1 MLDTVEVYGI
11 IIGIQPVGE
20 YDKRVVLL
28 TKERGKISAFARGA
42 RRQGSGLM
50 GVTQVFACGRFRLRE
65 GRDSYTL
72 FAAQIDN
79 YFDPLRKDVE
89 STCYG
94 TYFLELAE
102 YYSRESM
109 SEPQMIKLLY
119 LALVALSR
127 PALPHPLTRRVYELR
142 LMKIDGQY
150 DQAPPAP
157 HGETAEFTWNYVLTQ
172 PLEKLFTFALTDEVF
187 AEFEQSV
194 DLSIRKY
201 VDRKM
206 NSLEVLETLIR

>member
-1 MLDTVEVYGI
+1 MSDTFDVYGI

-20 YDKRVVLL
+20 YDKRVLLL

-65 GRDSYTL
+65 GRDSYS
-72 FAAQIDN
+72 FISAQVDN
-79 YFDPLRKDVE
+79 YFDDIKKDIE
-89 STCYG
+89 ATCYG

-119 LALVALSR
+119 LALIALTR
-127 PALPHPLTRRVYELR
+127 PSLPHPLTRRVYELR

-150 DQAPPAP
+150 DQTPPAP
-157 HGETAEFTWNYVLTQ
+157 HGETAEYTWNYVLTS
-172 PLEKLFTFALTDEVF
+172 PLDRLFTFALKEEVF
-187 AEFEQSV
+187 KEFEESV
-194 DLSIRKY
+194 DKSVKKY
-201 VDRKM
+201 VDRRM

>member
-1 MLDTVEVYGI
+1 MLDNIDVNGI

-20 YDKRVVLL
+20 YDKRVLLL

-42 RRQGSGLM
+42 RRQGSALM
-50 GVTQVFACGRFRLRE
+50 GVTQVFACGKFRLRE

-72 FAAQIDN
+72 FSAQVGN
-79 YFDPLRKDVE
+79 YFDELKKDVE
-89 STCYG
+89 TTCYG

-119 LALVALSR
+119 LALVALTR
-127 PALPHPLTRRVYELR
+127 PSLPHRLTRRIYELR

-150 DQAPPAP
+150 DQKPSAP
-157 HGETAEFTWNYVLTQ
+157 HGDTTEYTWNYVLSS
-172 PLEKLFTFALTDEVF
+172 PIEKLFTFALTDEVF
-187 AEFEQSV
+187 REFEESV
-194 DLSIRKY
+194 DRCIKKY